1 MIEVND
7 IIKSKLENL
16 PSSPGV
22 YRWKDK
28 NGKVIY
34 VGKAVNL
41 KNRVKSYVRNDKNKS
56 PKVIS
61 MIKHAEDLDITITK
75 NELEA
80 LILECNL
87 IKELQPK
94 YNISLRDDK
103 TYPYLKVT
111 VNEKWPRMYITRNI
125 KRTDGARYFGPFTD
139 VSSLRKTLKIVGKYY
154 PIRTCRNMN
163 VTRPCLQYHI
173 NLCSAPCCNLVSQE
187 KYNEYVKKLCNI
199 FEGKSYEII
208 KTLKEKMK
216 EASENLQFEKAAMY
230 RDEINAVKS
239 VQQRQNIVSK
249 EGDFD
254 VIGMAR
260 TENYAAFEV
269 FYIRYG
275 RMVGKE
281 NFNISG
287 TEDERDESI
296 IAAFLKN
303 FYSSDN
309 INIPKE
315 IIISKIPEDFEL
327 IKKWLSGIRHND
339 VSLIVPERGFKRK
352 LKEMAIVNA
361 TKYLSDKKIQWEH
374 QKMREQGALIKLK
387 EILKLPKIPERIEC
401 FDISHNQG
409 SETTGS
415 MVVFVNGRPEKK
427 AYRKFKLKT
436 TQGKPDDFKSMAEVM
451 ERRYND
457 KKIGR
462 NPDLIVLDGGKGQLN
477 AAIPLIRKSGIEATV
492 IGLAKRMEEIYLENQ
507 T

>member
-1 MIEVND
+1 
-7 IIKSKLENL
+7 
-16 PSSPGV
+16 
-22 YRWKDK
+22 
-28 NGKVIY
+28 
-34 VGKAVNL
+34 
-41 KNRVKSYVRNDKNKS
+41 
-56 PKVIS
+56 
-61 MIKHAEDLDITITK
+61 
-75 NELEA
+75 
-80 LILECNL
+80 
-87 IKELQPK
+87 
-94 YNISLRDDK
+94 
-103 TYPYLKVT
+103 
-111 VNEKWPRMYITRNI
+111 
-125 KRTDGARYFGPFTD
+125 
-139 VSSLRKTLKIVGKYY
+139 
-154 PIRTCRNMN
+154 
-163 VTRPCLQYHI
+163 
-173 NLCSAPCCNLVSQE
+173 
-187 KYNEYVKKLCNI
+187 
-199 FEGKSYEII
+199 
-208 KTLKEKMK
+208 MK

-339 VSLIVPERGFKRK
+339 VSLIVPERGFRRK

-477 AAIPLIRKSGIEATV
+477 AAIPLIKKSGVEATV

-507 T
+507 TEPIVIDRHDEVLHLLQFVRDESHRFVINYHRQLISKRNRESILDHIEGIGPVRRKNLWAAFRTLDDMKKASVEELQKVKGINKKVAENIYNFFRMKKDEKQQILYNSKKD

>member
-7 IIKSKLENL
+7 IVKSKLENL

-111 VNEKWPRMYITRNI
+111 VNEKWPRIYITRNI

-260 TENYAAFEV
+260 TENYAAFEI

-281 NFNISG
+281 
-287 TEDERDESI
+287 
-296 IAAFLKN
+296 
-303 FYSSDN
+303 
-309 INIPKE
+309 
-315 IIISKIPEDFEL
+315 
-327 IKKWLSGIRHND
+327 
-339 VSLIVPERGFKRK
+339 
-352 LKEMAIVNA
+352 
-361 TKYLSDKKIQWEH
+361 
-374 QKMREQGALIKLK
+374 
-387 EILKLPKIPERIEC
+387 
-401 FDISHNQG
+401 
-409 SETTGS
+409 
-415 MVVFVNGRPEKK
+415 
-427 AYRKFKLKT
+427 
-436 TQGKPDDFKSMAEVM
+436 
-451 ERRYND
+451 
-457 KKIGR
+457 
-462 NPDLIVLDGGKGQLN
+462 
-477 AAIPLIRKSGIEATV
+477 
-492 IGLAKRMEEIYLENQ
+492 
-507 T
+507 

>member
-1 MIEVND
+1 
-7 IIKSKLENL
+7 
-16 PSSPGV
+16 
-22 YRWKDK
+22 
-28 NGKVIY
+28 
-34 VGKAVNL
+34 
-41 KNRVKSYVRNDKNKS
+41 
-56 PKVIS
+56 
-61 MIKHAEDLDITITK
+61 
-75 NELEA
+75 
-80 LILECNL
+80 
-87 IKELQPK
+87 
-94 YNISLRDDK
+94 
-103 TYPYLKVT
+103 
-111 VNEKWPRMYITRNI
+111 
-125 KRTDGARYFGPFTD
+125 
-139 VSSLRKTLKIVGKYY
+139 
-154 PIRTCRNMN
+154 MN

-260 TENYAAFEV
+260 TENYAAFEI

-477 AAIPLIRKSGIEATV
+477 AAVPLIRNSGIEATV

-507 T
+507 TEPIVIDRHDEVLHLLQFVRDESHRFVINYHRQWISKRNRESILDHIEGIGPVRRKNLWAAFRTLDDMKKASVEELQKVKGINKKVAENIYNFFRMKKDEKQQILYNSKKD